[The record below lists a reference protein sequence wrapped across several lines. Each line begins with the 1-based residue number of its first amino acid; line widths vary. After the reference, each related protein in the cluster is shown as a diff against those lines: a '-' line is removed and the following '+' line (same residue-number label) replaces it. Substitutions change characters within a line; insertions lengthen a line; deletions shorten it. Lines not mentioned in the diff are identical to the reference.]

1 MSQSETTSQ
10 PPLAPPAS
18 DERFHLS
25 NRLLFRFFKTAN
37 YMHTAGTK
45 WTSELRLTSQQWSVI
60 GALARPGYH
69 EGVSVNELSE
79 FLMVSRQN
87 INGLLLRLEQHGI
100 SQRVPDPRDGRAK
113 LVQLTPE
120 GWAIWRRLIQRIS
133 EFYDIA
139 LVNFT
144 NEELVQFQYFI
155 DKLQRNLGTI
165 LK

>member
-1 MSQSETTSQ
+1 MSESEATMKPHPET
-10 PPLAPPAS
+10 LAN

-37 YMHTAGTK
+37 CMHTAGTK

-60 GALARPGYH
+60 GALARTGYKD
-69 EGVSVNELSE
+69 GVSVNELSE
-79 FLMVSRQN
+79 FLLVSRQN
-87 INGLLLRLEQHGI
+87 VNGLLLRLEQHGI
-100 SQRVPDPRDGRAK
+100 SRRVPDPRDGRAK

-120 GWAIWRRLIQRIS
+120 GWAIWKQLIARIS
-133 EFYDIA
+133 QFYDIA

-144 NEELVQFQYFI
+144 TEELVQFQYFI